1 METSGTRLRAESER
15 RARER
20 VPYAI
25 DVTLQEMSDIS
36 GGIVRGEPIVARAV
50 NVSQTGMCVSS
61 RVPLMLTTSLRC
73 SIGLDDLQIAVPT
86 VAQVRWVEKI
96 NSRTYRSGLQYLL

>member
-1 METSGTRLRAESER
+1 METIGTQKLESER
-15 RARER
+15 RAKQR

-36 GGIVRGEPIVARAV
+36 GATVKGDPIIARAV

-73 SIGLDDLQIAVPT
+73 LIGLNDLQVAVPT
-86 VAQVRWVEKI
+86 MAQVRWVEKI
-96 NSRTYRSGLQYLL
+96 NSRTYLSGLQYLL